1 MKKTEILIP
10 IPKKYEKLVKTLK
23 DKLGDDQL
31 KNLLVLN

>member
-1 MKKTEILIP
+1 MKKTEILR

-31 KNLLVLN
+31 KDLLVLN